1 VEAAGAGV
9 TGRTAAPD
17 GDPPPGRR
25 RIRPARADG
34 PAGPEPPDQDE
45 EIAQPAAA
53 AAAGSRAETSAGKE
67 TRMPNSGSATAPK
80 TAAASRRAPRGSAG
94 SVRGVYIPVA
104 PATLGRLRLLTVG
117 PVELNLDGMAVRVGG
132 RQVHM
137 APKEFELLAVLMQ
150 NAGRLLTRRQLL
162 DAVWGEGYPDR
173 NKTLDVHIRRLRR
186 HLEADPEA
194 LARMR
199 TVRGLGYVY
208 DIGD

>member
-1 VEAAGAGV
+1 M
-9 TGRTAAPD
+9 TGRPAKRTAKHESTRAEPARTDGTTHTESTETTETTDNTETAGKENPVPTTRTTAAAKPATA
-17 GDPPPGRR
+17 PRR
-25 RIRPARADG
+25 V
-34 PAGPEPPDQDE
+34 
-45 EIAQPAAA
+45 
-53 AAAGSRAETSAGKE
+53 SRTSAG
-67 TRMPNSGSATAPK
+67 P
-80 TAAASRRAPRGSAG
+80 
-94 SVRGVYIPVA
+94 VRGVYIPVA
-104 PATLGRLRLLTVG
+104 PATVGRLRLLTVG
-117 PVELNLDGMAVRVGG
+117 PVELNLDGMAVRVAG

>member
-1 VEAAGAGV
+1 VIPTSSAAAP
-9 TGRTAAPD
+9 RTAAV
-17 GDPPPGRR
+17 
-25 RIRPARADG
+25 
-34 PAGPEPPDQDE
+34 
-45 EIAQPAAA
+45 
-53 AAAGSRAETSAGKE
+53 
-67 TRMPNSGSATAPK
+67 
-80 TAAASRRAPRGSAG
+80 SRRAARGSAG
-94 SVRGVYIPVA
+94 PVRGVYIPVA